1 MQAILTYTYKLLTT
15 ITVSSVQNIKQEL
28 KQQLKVRVFLQR
40 KGRNSQNTADSYLRG
55 LTHLQK
61 FLNSN
66 VSPPYL
72 GVKVNELHSL
82 FAVANQNNGNANSV
96 GINVYEFLDAFISY
110 LTTIGL
116 SSNTVSL
123 YVVGVKEYLE
133 HCDIEI
139 SPSKFKNKVTMPK
152 NHRED
157 EAAIDDSDIRK
168 ILLACH
174 NFRLKVYLLILVS
187 GALRAREA
195 LSIRLKDI
203 DFSVTPT
210 KIHIRKEVTKTKV
223 ARDIYISEEATTY
236 LKQFIQRKYSDP
248 QTKRIRNDED
258 LLFRMQHSPTEHR
271 HNQMYIRIL
280 KQFQRLL
287 KQIGLEERKEGMQR
301 RKVTFHSFRRFAKT
315 VITNHTSTDFS
326 EWYLGHYKSPYFVQ
340 KELDRRL
347 LYATKCM
354 PFLTFTDYSKLEQD
368 ATVKQTEVE
377 ALMMKDA
384 NKDREIELLKQRVQ
398 VKDREIELLKQR
410 HSMNT
415 DALVALSERVAKL
428 EKADAFS

>member
-1 MQAILTYTYKLLTT
+1 MQAIPTYTYKLLTT

-61 FLNSN
+61 FLNSD
-66 VSPPYL
+66 VSPPYR

-82 FAVANQNNGNANSV
+82 FAVANS

-236 LKQFIQRKYSDP
+236 LKRDSA
-248 QTKRIRNDED
+248 N
-258 LLFRMQHSPTEHR
+258 
-271 HNQMYIRIL
+271 
-280 KQFQRLL
+280 
-287 KQIGLEERKEGMQR
+287 
-301 RKVTFHSFRRFAKT
+301 
-315 VITNHTSTDFS
+315 ITCCCTCVS
-326 EWYLGHYKSPYFVQ
+326 L
-340 KELDRRL
+340 
-347 LYATKCM
+347 
-354 PFLTFTDYSKLEQD
+354 
-368 ATVKQTEVE
+368 
-377 ALMMKDA
+377 
-384 NKDREIELLKQRVQ
+384 
-398 VKDREIELLKQR
+398 
-410 HSMNT
+410 
-415 DALVALSERVAKL
+415 
-428 EKADAFS
+428 